1 MAVVRKENVI
11 VISADNDTVT
21 DSIKVCGILY
31 IPGSGSPAI
40 AIKADA
46 SAAGQTLWEC
56 SGATRIFDEV
66 ELNLSGGAHID
77 LAGTGT
83 LLYLYLE

>member
-1 MAVVRKENVI
+1 MAVVRKQNVI
-11 VISADNDTVT
+11 IVSADNDVIL

-31 IPGSGSPAI
+31 IPGSGSPSI

-46 SAAGQTLWEC
+46 SASGQTLWEC
-56 SGATRIFDEV
+56 SGANRLFEEV
-66 ELNLSGGAHID
+66 EINLASGAHID